1 MNYMTE
7 WIYVGDKLPELKR
20 SRDGWVMW
28 EWYLVE
34 FWDGDDNRFV
44 YPAFY
49 DAIQRL
55 WIVQIGFGNTIHCN
69 ALIDSE
75 DIAGEGEFVSHWMP
89 LPELRKE
96 YALPDCEETEPKK
109 PKMPEIIEF

>member
-1 MNYMTE
+1 MTKND
-7 WIYVGDKLPELKR
+7 WIYVKDKLPELKR
-20 SRDGWVMW
+20 DRKGWVMF

-34 FWDGDDNRFV
+34 FWDGRDNRFV
-44 YPAFY
+44 YPAIY
-49 DAIQRL
+49 DAIQKL
-55 WIVQIGFGNTIHCN
+55 WIVQRGFGDPIYCN

-96 YALPDCEETEPKK
+96 YALPDREETEPKK
-109 PKMPEIIEF
+109 PKMPGIIEL